1 MACSI
6 PHSDDEIQAL
16 VQKQIDE
23 DMVHQKAILD
33 LALQFDNACTT
44 KEDLRKAYEKCNH
57 IPQESRALIDTF
69 LKEGSDKDYELNL
82 SMYRK
87 AAKLEKQ
94 MNAKLAWIHEKYNHR
109 SETHIG
115 GSSSQTHE
123 IGDVYLTAE
132 ELHQLHLDEEAL
144 RETLEEQTMDEK
156 AREEK
161 IRQKQADDDEYFM
174 EFGEY
179 NIDIDDYDLHLT
191 PVLRSSSS
199 AHVEPSS
206 YSQNPVTIIP
216 GPAGVVQLSNSI
228 CVKPS
233 SSTTNPVRI
242 IPDPVGVVQR
252 ANLLKENVFILD
264 LDGALMSTQEYMQKV
279 VEDVGEDADFNNGAW
294 VSATN
299 YVNAFGGTVTRCLG
313 DIDDFLKKGKLEQ
326 VVAIVKSCSP
336 NALGDLNVTLKDLSG
351 TVPGTIHYKVLDVC
365 SYEKDITVG
374 AVMILVNV
382 SVFTFK
388 PSKHYLNITKRNVV
402 EVFRKDTVSL
412 A

>member
-44 KEDLRKAYEKCNH
+44 KEDLRKAYDKCNH

-174 EFGEY
+174 EFGVMR
-179 NIDIDDYDLHLT
+179 IDSDYE
-191 PVLRSSSS
+191 SS
-199 AHVEPSS
+199 
-206 YSQNPVTIIP
+206 
-216 GPAGVVQLSNSI
+216 
-228 CVKPS
+228 
-233 SSTTNPVRI
+233 
-242 IPDPVGVVQR
+242 D
-252 ANLLKENVFILD
+252 
-264 LDGALMSTQEYMQKV
+264 
-279 VEDVGEDADFNNGAW
+279 
-294 VSATN
+294 
-299 YVNAFGGTVTRCLG
+299 
-313 DIDDFLKKGKLEQ
+313 
-326 VVAIVKSCSP
+326 
-336 NALGDLNVTLKDLSG
+336 
-351 TVPGTIHYKVLDVC
+351 
-365 SYEKDITVG
+365 
-374 AVMILVNV
+374 
-382 SVFTFK
+382 
-388 PSKHYLNITKRNVV
+388 
-402 EVFRKDTVSL
+402 
-412 A
+412 

>member
-109 SETHIG
+109 SETHI
-115 GSSSQTHE
+115 
-123 IGDVYLTAE
+123 
-132 ELHQLHLDEEAL
+132 DEEAL

-174 EFGEY
+174 EFGVMR
-179 NIDIDDYDLHLT
+179 IDSDYE
-191 PVLRSSSS
+191 SS
-199 AHVEPSS
+199 
-206 YSQNPVTIIP
+206 
-216 GPAGVVQLSNSI
+216 
-228 CVKPS
+228 
-233 SSTTNPVRI
+233 
-242 IPDPVGVVQR
+242 D
-252 ANLLKENVFILD
+252 
-264 LDGALMSTQEYMQKV
+264 
-279 VEDVGEDADFNNGAW
+279 
-294 VSATN
+294 
-299 YVNAFGGTVTRCLG
+299 
-313 DIDDFLKKGKLEQ
+313 
-326 VVAIVKSCSP
+326 
-336 NALGDLNVTLKDLSG
+336 
-351 TVPGTIHYKVLDVC
+351 
-365 SYEKDITVG
+365 
-374 AVMILVNV
+374 
-382 SVFTFK
+382 
-388 PSKHYLNITKRNVV
+388 
-402 EVFRKDTVSL
+402 
-412 A
+412 